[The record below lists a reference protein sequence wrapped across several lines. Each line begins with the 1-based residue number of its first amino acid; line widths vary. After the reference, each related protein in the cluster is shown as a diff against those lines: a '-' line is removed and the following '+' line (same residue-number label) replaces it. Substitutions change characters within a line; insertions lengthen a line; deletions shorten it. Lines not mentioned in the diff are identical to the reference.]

1 MRMIQIIHTNYPH
14 SLQIPTHFWWI
25 YEYWIESFIIIV
37 SMIAKQKKVWSK
49 EEDIALKK
57 MYEEEGEQS
66 WSIIAKRLA
75 G

>member
-1 MRMIQIIHTNYPH
+1 
-14 SLQIPTHFWWI
+14 
-25 YEYWIESFIIIV
+25 
-37 SMIAKQKKVWSK
+37 MIAKQKKIWSE